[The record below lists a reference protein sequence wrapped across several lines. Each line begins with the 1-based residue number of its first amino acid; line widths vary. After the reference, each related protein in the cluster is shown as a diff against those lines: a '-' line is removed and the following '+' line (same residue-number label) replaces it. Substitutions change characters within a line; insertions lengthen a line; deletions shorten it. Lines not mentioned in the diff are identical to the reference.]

1 MACHIGSGSW
11 RALPE
16 IRFQG
21 SISSLLFLEP
31 DDGPGEHVGFEYSK
45 GLRGQPCLLAAGAF
59 PDLQAKVV
67 RLCLPDF
74 AMGSLRE
81 QSRAANLTTSSS
93 GTTLNA
99 TNSSSAFNFSMQAEE
114 EEHVYIPTNPMQ
126 FTWPLDKAW
135 EAVLPDGGDE
145 VDDVGVGVEQDAS
158 AALVLA
164 HFA

>member
-1 MACHIGSGSW
+1 MANRIGSGSW

-74 AMGSLRE
+74 AMVSPRE
-81 QSRAANLTTSSS
+81 KSRAANLTTPSL
-93 GTTLNA
+93 GTTVNA
-99 TNSSSAFNFSMQAEE
+99 TNSSSAFNASVLAEE
-114 EEHVYIPTNPMQ
+114 EEPVHIPTNHMQ

-135 EAVLPDGGDE
+135 EAVIPDGGNE
-145 VDDVGVGVEQDAS
+145 VDDVGVGVEQEAS